1 MDIDFLRSE
10 VAAKIAKLLQDDQMP
25 SLCATFRKEA
35 GIVWHR
41 MTKASQLG
49 LALSEET
56 ITECVLYN
64 IALAHQG
71 EGIVVDLATK
81 SAEAKHG
88 ADWEWWFTK
97 GNKGRCFRVQAKR
110 LFPGGAYNS
119 LFKSTANPYQQL
131 DKLVAISGKAGFEP
145 LYCFY
150 NFVASPYSM
159 PVPNLCQH
167 HYYGRSFW
175 GCSLAFPEVVKQAR
189 SNKLVDL
196 KQYMYPWHY
205 LVCGVD
211 EGDAL
216 PASTGRFVM
225 ANRNRDALE
234 LQSVPDRVLRLVELG
249 QQRREFSGRS
259 YLDYEYWTDGSMKG
273 NELAGLVVFR
283 DER

>member
-1 MDIDFLRSE
+1 MT
-10 VAAKIAKLLQDDQMP
+10 

-35 GIVWHR
+35 GIIWNR
-41 MTKASQLG
+41 MIKASQLG

-71 EGIVVDLATK
+71 TSVVVDLATK

-88 ADWEWWFTK
+88 ADWEWWFIK

-119 LFKSTANPYQQL
+119 LLKSGVDPYKQL
-131 DKLVAISGKAGFEP
+131 DKLVAASGKAGVEP

-150 NFVASPYSM
+150 NFAASSYQAGG
-159 PVPNLCQH
+159 PNLCQH
-167 HYYGRSFW
+167 NYYGPSFW
-175 GCSLAFPEVVKQAR
+175 GCSLAFPEAIRQAK
-189 SNKLVDL
+189 SNRLVHL
-196 KQYMYPWHY
+196 KQHMYPWHY

-211 EGDAL
+211 HGDTL
-216 PASTGRFVM
+216 LTSTGRFVV
-225 ANRNRDALE
+225 ASTSRDAVEPQTLPNRVVRLLE
-234 LQSVPDRVLRLVELG
+234 LG
-249 QQRREFSGRS
+249 KARREASVRT
-259 YLDYEYWTDGSMKG
+259 YVDYEYWTDDDV
-273 NELAGLVVFR
+273 NANDLAGLITFR